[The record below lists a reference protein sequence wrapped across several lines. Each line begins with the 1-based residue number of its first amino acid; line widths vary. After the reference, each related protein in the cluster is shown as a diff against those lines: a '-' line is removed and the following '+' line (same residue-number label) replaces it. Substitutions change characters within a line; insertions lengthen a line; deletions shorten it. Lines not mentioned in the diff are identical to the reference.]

1 MDSASVTHVVGPD
14 DTAAAL
20 GSGDLPVLGTPR
32 LLAWCEE
39 ATVAAA
45 APSLGPGETT
55 VGTRVDLAHERAT
68 AVGTEVR
75 VRADLVHRDG
85 RLLRFS
91 VVAEQEADGA
101 AVVAG
106 RGEVT
111 RVVVDPARFLARLT
125 GDL

>member
-1 MDSASVTHVVGPD
+1 MDSASVTHVVAP
-14 DTAAAL
+14 TTPPRRS

-45 APSLGPGETT
+45 AAVLAPGETT
-55 VGTRVDLAHERAT
+55 VGTRVDLAHERAS

-91 VVAEQEADGA
+91 VVAEQEVAGA
-101 AVVAG
+101 VVVAG

-111 RVVVDPARFLARLT
+111 RVVVDPARFLARL
-125 GDL
+125 

>member
-1 MDSASVTHVVGPD
+1 MDSASVTHVVSAD

-45 APSLGPGETT
+45 VPLLAPGETT

-68 AVGTEVR
+68 AIGTEVR

-91 VVAEQEADGA
+91 VVAEQEVAGA
-101 AVVAG
+101 VVVAG

-111 RVVVDPARFLARLT
+111 RVVVDPARFLARL
-125 GDL
+125 

>member
-1 MDSASVTHVVGPD
+1 VDSASVTHVVGPD

-45 APSLGPGETT
+45 TGSLGPGETT

-68 AVGTEVR
+68 TVGTEVR

-91 VVAEQEADGA
+91 VVAEQEVAGA
-101 AVVAG
+101 VVVAG

-111 RVVVDPARFLARLT
+111 RVVVDPARFLARL
-125 GDL
+125 

>member
-45 APSLGPGETT
+45 TSSLGPGETT

-68 AVGTEVR
+68 AVGVEVR

-91 VVAEQEADGA
+91 VVAEQEVAGSV
-101 AVVAG
+101 VVAG

-111 RVVVDPARFLARLT
+111 RVVVDPARFLARL
-125 GDL
+125 

>member
-45 APSLGPGETT
+45 FPSLAPGETT

-68 AVGTEVR
+68 AVGAEVR

-91 VVAEQEADGA
+91 VVAEQEVAGA
-101 AVVAG
+101 VVVAG

-111 RVVVDPARFLARLT
+111 RVVVDPARFLARL
-125 GDL
+125 